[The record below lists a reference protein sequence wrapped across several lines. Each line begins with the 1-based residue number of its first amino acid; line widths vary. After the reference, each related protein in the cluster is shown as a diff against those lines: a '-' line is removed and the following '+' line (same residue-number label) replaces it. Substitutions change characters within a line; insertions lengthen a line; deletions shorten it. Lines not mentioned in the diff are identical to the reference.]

1 MRFAVLTIAA
11 LICIAYPVNVKSK
24 ATAAAAAAA
33 ARARFVA
40 QLDTQG
46 DLVVDAVVTLL
57 KKYAEEHDLEPMAI
71 PDMNQ
76 SFSVLNYDYDV
87 EVMGI
92 NPTGQLVGTAKGLEL
107 TVDITADLET
117 YTTTLGSL
125 EVTTAADISIEI
137 EGNGIADDIANAVS
151 GIIEPFFEKDILE
164 FVEGKMEATLADA
177 LVGFDIRE
185 IINV

>member
-76 SFSVLNYDYDV
+76 SFSVDVLFVTFDGTLTLKNGELSHLTTLERSGDATLNYDGDTAHIVTKVTFSDLVLNYDYDV

-125 EVTTAADISIEI
+125 EVTTAA
-137 EGNGIADDIANAVS
+137 
-151 GIIEPFFEKDILE
+151 
-164 FVEGKMEATLADA
+164 
-177 LVGFDIRE
+177 
-185 IINV
+185 